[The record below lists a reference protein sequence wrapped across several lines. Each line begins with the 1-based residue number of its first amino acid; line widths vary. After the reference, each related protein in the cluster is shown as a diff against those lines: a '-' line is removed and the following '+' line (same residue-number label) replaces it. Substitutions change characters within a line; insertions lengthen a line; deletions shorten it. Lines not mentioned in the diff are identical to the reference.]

1 MNIKKLLTIV
11 GVLAILV
18 AALPAGAAFAQGP
31 SGQNPPLGL
40 GRGNWGGPDNSL
52 VAVAAKVLGMEQTA
66 LVAELNTGKTIA
78 DVAQA
83 KGVALDKIVD
93 RVRAAASR
101 LADSGCEGWQDHAG
115 ASRSVHRDD
124 EGQPHRQVER
134 TIHTARQWQ
143 RHGHGLRR
151 CEWRWRLRCGWT
163 DTAERSRSAWS
174 GHARRARPGPGHGTR
189 DSVKP
194 LPHTGEGR
202 GNAVYKND
210 E

>member
-78 DVAQA
+78 AVAQA
-83 KGVALDKIVD
+83 KGIALDKIVTAF
-93 RVRAAASR
+93 V
-101 LADSGCEGWQDHAG
+101 
-115 ASRSVHRDD
+115 
-124 EGQPHRQVER
+124 QPHLDWLTQAVKDGKITQAQADQSMATMKANLTTQLSAPFAPRGNGNGMGTGFVDANGDGVCDVGGR
-134 TIHTARQWQ
+134 TPQNSQGMRGQ
-143 RHGHGLRR
+143 GLRGAQGQGR
-151 CEWRWRLRCGWT
+151 GM
-163 DTAERSRSAWS
+163 
-174 GHARRARPGPGHGTR
+174 ARGTR
-189 DSVKP
+189 
-194 LPHTGEGR
+194 
-202 GNAVYKND
+202 
-210 E
+210 